1 MNPSPSRNN
10 SRSTDT
16 ITIYHHTLNL
26 GNGEWTLWASDK
38 GLIRVSFPQDE
49 GQLPA
54 SWLKMYAPAH
64 ELMEDAGR
72 FEQLGV
78 ITLLERYF
86 AGEPVDFSNVELD
99 LWGTP
104 FQQEVWRGLL
114 TIPHGETASYKQLAE
129 RIGRPLAVR
138 AVGAANGQNP
148 VPVIVPCH
156 RVIGANGTL
165 TGFRG
170 GLQMKQEL
178 LQLEG
183 ILNVKAAGH
192 ERFAF

>member
-1 MNPSPSRNN
+1 MKPSRTN

-16 ITIYHHTLNL
+16 ITIYHHTVKL
-26 GNGEWTLWASDK
+26 GNREWTLWASDQ
-38 GLIRVSFPQDE
+38 GLIRLSYPQDG

-54 SWLKMYAPAH
+54 AWLKRYAPGYEFVEGA
-64 ELMEDAGR
+64 ER

-78 ITLLERYF
+78 IGLLERYF
-86 AGEPVDFSNVELD
+86 AGEPVDFSGLALD

-114 TIPHGETASYKQLAE
+114 TIPYGGIASYKELAE

-138 AVGAANGQNP
+138 AVGMANGQNP

-165 TGFRG
+165 TGYRG
-170 GLQMKQEL
+170 GLQLKQEL
-178 LQLEG
+178 LELEG

>member
-1 MNPSPSRNN
+1 M
-10 SRSTDT
+10 
-16 ITIYHHTLNL
+16 IYHHTLNF
-26 GNGEWTLWASDK
+26 GNREWTLWASEQ
-38 GLIRVSFPQDE
+38 GLIRVSYPQDG

-54 SWLKMYAPAH
+54 SWLKTYAPDY
-64 ELMEDAGR
+64 EFLEGAGR

-78 ITLLERYF
+78 IELLRRYF
-86 AGEPVDFSNVELD
+86 AGEPVDFNSLALD

-114 TIPHGETASYKQLAE
+114 TIPHGEVATYKELAV

-138 AVGAANGQNP
+138 AVGTANGQNP
-148 VPVIVPCH
+148 LPVIVPCH

-165 TGFRG
+165 TGYRG
-170 GLQMKQEL
+170 GLQLKQEL

-192 ERFAF
+192 ERFSF

>member
-1 MNPSPSRNN
+1 MNMNINQSPNRNM
-10 SRSTDT
+10 
-16 ITIYHHTLNL
+16 IYHHTLNL
-26 GNGEWTLWASDK
+26 GNREWTLWASSK
-38 GLIRVSFPQDE
+38 GLIRVSYPQDG

-54 SWLKMYAPAH
+54 AWLKMYSPDY
-64 ELMEDAGR
+64 EFLEGAGR

-78 ITLLERYF
+78 IELLRRYF
-86 AGEPVDFSNVELD
+86 DGDTVDFNSLALD

-114 TIPHGETASYKQLAE
+114 TIPHGEVATYKELAV

-138 AVGAANGQNP
+138 AVGTANGQNP
-148 VPVIVPCH
+148 LPVIVPCH

-165 TGFRG
+165 TGYRG
-170 GLQMKQEL
+170 GLQLKQEL

>member
-1 MNPSPSRNN
+1 MPESR
-10 SRSTDT
+10 
-16 ITIYHHTLNL
+16 
-26 GNGEWTLWASDK
+26 
-38 GLIRVSFPQDE
+38 
-49 GQLPA
+49 
-54 SWLKMYAPAH
+54 
-64 ELMEDAGR
+64 
-72 FEQLGV
+72 
-78 ITLLERYF
+78 
-86 AGEPVDFSNVELD
+86 VDFSSVELD
-99 LWGTP
+99 QWGTP